1 MGKPEAYQDLHELSE
16 DERIDVIGHTVTA
29 HGKTVA
35 VCVDDVQVKVDRY
48 VQKLKAKFPGVVI
61 LDIVK
66 GPVAGVR
73 TIRVGPQ

>member
-1 MGKPEAYQDLHELSE
+1 MKPEGYSDLHKLSE
-16 DERIDVIGHTVTA
+16 DERIEVIGHTVTV

-35 VCVDDVQVKVDRY
+35 VCVDDVQAKVDRY
-48 VQKLKAKFPGVVI
+48 VQKLQARFPGVVI
-61 LDIVK
+61 LDITK